1 MVVSV
6 QDEPCGDQSHHQQNQ
21 RDDDGDDLDL
31 ELPPEWLV
39 RQVLLDIASDIRR
52 IDIVHLLGRE
62 ARRHDLGH
70 RRQLIYR
77 STISA

>member
-31 ELPPEWLV
+31 ELPQSGWSGRSSSILRPTFAALTSCTCWG
-39 RQVLLDIASDIRR
+39 AK
-52 IDIVHLLGRE
+52 LGGMIW
-62 ARRHDLGH
+62 AIGG
-70 RRQLIYR
+70 
-77 STISA
+77 S